1 MSQQVLSTSYAQPPG
16 LFAELRET
24 WVSALTR
31 PSGTTFEEIALAAG
45 TSSRQAYILVFLSA
59 TLGLLFQVIIS
70 TIFGIGLPA
79 EAFGRDATLPAS
91 ALGAY
96 AFLVFLFSM
105 LAGLLAVF
113 ALWLGARISHLM
125 ARLVGGSG
133 SIVGL
138 ENAFA
143 AYLVPITLI
152 TSVLG
157 ALPAVNYSILPL
169 WLYAVLLTFLA
180 VGGVERIGLVKAIFA
195 GLFTVLLFV
204 LVRFLMSFTVTAAY
218 SLLTLNFSGLTVSL
232 MINTLSQ
239 VIPLI
244 VGVTVGI
251 VILELALYALLG
263 RVLRSRYALPYTL
276 LAPATIAILLFTIYP
291 FLFNVLLSFSDLR
304 RDTFSC
310 YSPIALGE
318 CQLDHIYGVDYAQK
332 NFRAVFIQQ
341 RPRRADVEY
350 GALLREPYSNAL
362 NQRLQW
368 SEVNGWGR
376 LLSTEASTFPVLFGR
391 TLIWTATNV
400 VFHVL
405 IGMILALV
413 LNQKI
418 RFRGLYRALIIV
430 PWAIPQVIV
439 ALSWRQEFHA
449 QYGFVN
455 ILLNAIGITG
465 PSWLDE
471 PLPAFVAVTF
481 VNIWLG
487 IPFYMVIL
495 IGGLQSI
502 SPDYYEAAQMD
513 GASRW
518 QRFRFI
524 TMPLLQPI
532 LAPMITLDVIW
543 TFNQFNVIYLI
554 TGGGPQESTNILVT
568 ALFNAAF
575 GPAASLRLGFASAFS
590 IVIFAL
596 LFCFAVFWIWSSG
609 GLKDIYNK

>member
-1 MSQQVLSTSYAQPPG
+1 MSQRVLSAPYAQPEG
-16 LFAELRET
+16 LFSGLRKT
-24 WVSALTR
+24 WVMALTR
-31 PSGTTFEEIALAAG
+31 PSGVTFEEIAHNEG
-45 TSSRQAYILVFLSA
+45 SSSRRAYFLLFLTTMVGTIVQVILS
-59 TLGLLFQVIIS
+59 TLFAVSLPVEVVTGDVVLPNDLLGSYAFVVVLFGLL
-70 TIFGIGLPA
+70 T
-79 EAFGRDATLPAS
+79 
-91 ALGAY
+91 
-96 AFLVFLFSM
+96 
-105 LAGLLAVF
+105 GLLAVF
-113 ALWLGARISHLM
+113 VLWLAARIAHGL
-125 ARLVGGSG
+125 ARLVGGTG
-133 SIVGL
+133 SVVGL

-143 AYLVPITLI
+143 AYLVPLTAI
-152 TSVLG
+152 TSILG
-157 ALPAVNYSILPL
+157 ALPAVNYGVFPL
-169 WLYAVLLTFLA
+169 WLYGIVLTFLA
-180 VGGVERIGLVKAIFA
+180 VAGVERIGLVKAIFVGSVA
-195 GLFTVLLFV
+195 VLLFV
-204 LVRFLMSFTVTAAY
+204 LVRLLVSMTVTAAFY
-218 SLLTLNFSGLTVSL
+218 MLNFQFSGLTVEL

-244 VGVTVGI
+244 IGVTVGI
-251 VILELALYALLG
+251 ILLELGLYALLG
-263 RVLRSRYALPYTL
+263 RVLRSKHALPYTL
-276 LAPATIAILLFTIYP
+276 LAPAALAILLFTVYP
-291 FLFNVLLSFSDLR
+291 FLFNILLSFSDLR
-304 RDTFSC
+304 RDTFAC
-310 YSPIALGE
+310 YSPVSVGQCE
-318 CQLDHIYGVDYAQK
+318 LDHIYGLDFAQK
-332 NFRAVFIQQ
+332 NFTNVFVQQ

-350 GALLREPYSNAL
+350 GALLREPYSDSL
-362 NQRLQW
+362 NQRLEW
-368 SEVNGWGR
+368 TEADGWGR
-376 LLSTEASTFPVLFGR
+376 LLSTPASTFPVLLGR
-391 TLIWTATNV
+391 TVVWTATNV

-405 IGMILALV
+405 FGMILALI

-418 RFRGLYRALIIV
+418 RFKGIYRALIII

-455 ILLNAIGITG
+455 TILTAFGIAG
-465 PSWLDE
+465 PSWLDD
-471 PLPAFVAVTF
+471 PFYAFIAVTF

-502 SPDYYEAAQMD
+502 SLDYYEAAQMD

-543 TFNQFNVIYLI
+543 TFNQFNVIFLI

-596 LFCFAVFWIWSSG
+596 LFVFAVFWIWSSG
-609 GLKDIYNK
+609 GLKDIYSK